1 MMFLSI
7 VARSYIYNR
16 LRIPSARGRYVNAT
30 YILIQDVQVM
40 SCGKEQNGNMSCGI
54 SQDRQTC
61 TVTISEPQSAGVQFY

>member
-30 YILIQDVQVM
+30 YILIQDV
-40 SCGKEQNGNMSCGI
+40 
-54 SQDRQTC
+54 
-61 TVTISEPQSAGVQFY
+61 